1 MTRAIAAALT
11 LAILA
16 AVELASILLRTTPM
30 AKAKDDHW
38 IEHMHMDKGAL
49 HRHTHTPAGKDIS
62 AKREHAAAH
71 SKNSTIR
78 REAALAATLKSLRK

>member
-1 MTRAIAAALT
+1 MTRTIAAGLT
-11 LAILA
+11 LIVLA
-16 AVELASILLRTTPM
+16 AIELALILWRTTPM

-71 SKNSTIR
+71 SKNATIR
-78 REAALAATLKSLRK
+78 REAALAATLKSLHR